1 MMPPVPRRLAIVA
14 AVAAAACFLAAGAR
28 ANGDPASDFLP
39 LTNVFLSLK
48 QPKQYSSGRDLLSVT
63 SDAKKKG
70 FPIKVAVI
78 AQPADLGLIQSL
90 WQKPQAYAT
99 FLGKELVAFA
109 RYRGT
114 LVVSMPNGFGLNG
127 PGATA
132 AGKRAIAGLSKPNT
146 SDLEKLGDATTAA
159 VLRVAE
165 ANGHPLPAPKSSS
178 GTPAWLIIL
187 AAAGGAVLVGG
198 AVYFALRHWLLQP

>member
-1 MMPPVPRRLAIVA
+1 VLRRSAIVVA
-14 AVAAAACFLAAGAR
+14 VAVAACTVARTAG

-48 QPKQYSSGRDLLSVT
+48 QPKQYSSGRDLLAVT
-63 SDAKKKG
+63 ADAKKKG

-90 WQKPQAYAT
+90 WQKPQPYAT

-114 LVVSMPNGFGLNG
+114 LIVSMPNGFGVNG

-132 AGKRAIAGLSKPNT
+132 AGKKALAALPNADT
-146 SDLEKLGDATTAA
+146 SDLNKLGDATVTA
-159 VLRVAE
+159 VLRVAS
-165 ANGHPLPAPKSSS
+165 ANAHSLPAPKSSS
-178 GTPAWLIIL
+178 GTPGWVIIL
-187 AAAGGAVLVGG
+187 AALGGA
-198 AVYFALRHWLLQP
+198 AVIAGTIFVALRRWLLQP